1 MSKSFNTIKKFLK
14 DLKRGKYFDAS
25 VNIVHDK
32 IMRGVS
38 RNYFLGDEEAS
49 FGADISE
56 EILVWNVHESD
67 STGTNASCENIVA
80 VAKVCDNDVNN
91 EAIFVSR

>member
-1 MSKSFNTIKKFLK
+1 
-14 DLKRGKYFDAS
+14 
-25 VNIVHDK
+25 
-32 IMRGVS
+32 MRGVS

-91 EAIFVSR
+91 EAIFVSRWFLLSVLHRTTHYDPLRRD